1 MSLIS
6 PESLTLRGPDDGLFR
21 YFFSFLH
28 VQCLWWWHVIFP
40 HMSNANS
47 WREQDGIDYYYS
59 GTDEEFEEYFIFVR
73 QMVLEDYILQ
83 FPDTACFLTVRLQS
97 EGPLSTI
104 LQCSHH
110 TTSNEEIFPAF
121 MQTLDDAVAKKVK
134 CLEEMQNGLLDGTR
148 DLSYGT

>member
-1 MSLIS
+1 MAFSGTSFPFCTFNVYGGGMSS
-6 PESLTLRGPDDGLFR
+6 FR
-21 YFFSFLH
+21 T
-28 VQCLWWWHVIFP
+28 CP
-40 HMSNANS
+40 TPTG

-97 EGPLSTI
+97 EGPLSTT